1 MRITKREAAHCTC
14 TCDAK
19 IVRLDIGKGL
29 GLLNKLKKE
38 TTTTEPAIQ
47 LFLEKKKAKQN
58 SDKQKSFT

>member
-1 MRITKREAAHCTC
+1 MRITKRDAAHCTC

-38 TTTTEPAIQ
+38 TTTTEPVIQ
-47 LFLEKKKAKQN
+47 LFLEKKKAKQK